1 MSEQIRGEVHHPY
14 PGNLQQAV
22 VHLAQGLRLNAPAL
36 RVPPSFRACLF
47 GAGGVQISGS
57 TCLTMEFADCFEESL
72 AEQSQVV
79 SVDRLPSK
87 WRRVF
92 ELR

>member
-1 MSEQIRGEVHHPY
+1 MHHPY

-22 VHLAQGLRLNAPAL
+22 VHLAQGLRLDGPGAKGPAKL
-36 RVPPSFRACLF
+36 PGLFF

-79 SVDRLPSK
+79 SVDRLLSK